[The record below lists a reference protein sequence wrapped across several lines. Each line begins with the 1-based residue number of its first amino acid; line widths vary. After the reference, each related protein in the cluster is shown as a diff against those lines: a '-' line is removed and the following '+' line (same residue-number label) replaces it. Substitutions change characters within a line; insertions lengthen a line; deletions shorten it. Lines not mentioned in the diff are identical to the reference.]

1 MKIKIKVIK
10 IKAITMFIVSQLK
23 GKSLDPKVRIKL
35 KVKSDKMN
43 WAMMTCIPKMI
54 ELTKMIKKIN
64 QIIQIKFK
72 IVIKIIYQIILI
84 MCQIKNQ

>member
-43 WAMMTCIPKMI
+43 
-54 ELTKMIKKIN
+54 
-64 QIIQIKFK
+64 
-72 IVIKIIYQIILI
+72 
-84 MCQIKNQ
+84 